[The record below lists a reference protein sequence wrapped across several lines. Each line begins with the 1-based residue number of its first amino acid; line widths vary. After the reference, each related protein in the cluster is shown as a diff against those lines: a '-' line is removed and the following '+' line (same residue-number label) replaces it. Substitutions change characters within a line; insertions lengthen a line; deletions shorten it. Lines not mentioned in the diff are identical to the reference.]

1 MLDRFVN
8 DVNHAEAPMW
18 LRVLL
23 DKSLLLIFISCVG
36 VYAITRVLVTFYRL
50 YLHPLAAFKG
60 PRAAAIS
67 RNWVYKVLTGP
78 SLPETVFEN
87 LHTEYGV
94 KAIRI
99 GPNELHLTDV
109 SLYKTIY
116 NQTTPYL
123 KEHGFYDGF
132 LTPHTIFAETDPQ
145 LHKERRKMLNHM
157 FSKMGVRKLEPVIQ
171 KKILTLGK
179 KIKAIAS
186 SGPINVYDAYR
197 CMAIDIMMRFAF
209 GNESDAI
216 NETPGTFKATFLTA
230 FDAASHT
237 LADTQENPVKRFVA
251 GKIPLSLVA
260 KVDKNIRVIYKLQD
274 TAYQGIRRYK
284 KLTESPSHPVIF
296 DNLKSL
302 TDKAQAAQSIEI
314 LLIGSDTSAFTLSMG
329 SFHILSS
336 PECKEKLVAT
346 LNEHIPNPDAMP
358 SLVELEKID
367 YLWAVVKEVLRMAIS
382 VHGRLPRVVPKE
394 APPLLVDGKV
404 IPPGTVI
411 GMSAYTM
418 HTSIEL
424 WVRTSAHSVLNAG
437 YPQMELGILTGS
449 RSICVPSARAV
460 AYAEVTMALAYFFRT
475 FDMTLRTTKPE
486 LRGHFTLGFANG
498 MMIDFKKSLRLYARN
513 GLLLD
518 LSLREFW
525 GEVLSCQM
533 MMFTTI

>member
-1 MLDRFVN
+1 MLVRFVN

-18 LRVLL
+18 LRGLL
-23 DKSLLLIFISCVG
+23 YKSILLICISCVG
-36 VYAITRVLVTFYRL
+36 VYAITRALVTFYRL

-78 SLPETVFEN
+78 SLPETVFEK

-145 LHKERRKMLNHM
+145 LHKERRKMLNPM

-216 NETPGTFKATFLTA
+216 NETPGTFIATFLTA

-274 TAYQGIRRYK
+274 TAYQGIRRHK

-367 YLWAVVKEVLRMAIS
+367 YLWAVVKEVQRMAIS

-424 WVRTSAHSVLNAG
+424 WG
-437 YPQMELGILTGS
+437 PDMELGILTGS

-475 FDMTLRTTKPE
+475 FDMTLKTTKPE

-498 MMIDFKKSLRLYARN
+498 MMIDFKKSLR
-513 GLLLD
+513 
-518 LSLREFW
+518 
-525 GEVLSCQM
+525 
-533 MMFTTI
+533 